1 MLEGYYSDAPE
12 LGNWK
17 IKKNEIRWLFLDAL
31 ANFRTKGTVYRMKK
45 WLTVAFLSTG
55 LMMAKTVVIE
65 STLPDAWP
73 DEVLKLAAPEV
84 VKQLW
89 GKEEAAKKVREFL
102 AADHPAEKKI
112 EVLTWCSGVVERPDF
127 LMELA
132 ALCAKAGQIDRSFYW
147 MQRAARE
154 DVCEV
159 AEIESDG
166 DFAVLVKDSRWF
178 QFKEFLQACE
188 SQWQQSSF
196 YRQVLTLPASYDG
209 QSPIPLVVGLHGFGS
224 LPEDFSGADFQR
236 ISDAQGIAF
245 LGVSGRRALGRHAFM
260 WTESFEKDLQ
270 HIEQAIRRCGPLLKV
285 APGRSVA
292 IGFSQGGQLAAEIAA
307 AQPNQYRGCLSMS
320 PGSRY
325 PSALVERLAASQASR
340 SGQRYFFTWI
350 SGEGSGPKNRAQIW
364 RTALEKRD
372 AIVHEYEFPGKG
384 HQWPRN
390 YEDYVAITLQVLLG
404 EKPRSE

>member
-1 MLEGYYSDAPE
+1 MLEGDYSDARE

-17 IKKNEIRWLFLDAL
+17 IKKNEIRGLFLDAL
-31 ANFRTKGTVYRMKK
+31 AIFYAKGTVNRMKK
-45 WLTVAFLSTG
+45 WLIVAFLSTG
-55 LMMAKTVVIE
+55 LVMAKTVVIE

-73 DEVLKLAAPEV
+73 DAVLKLAAPEV
-84 VKQLW
+84 VKQPW

-102 AADHPAEKKI
+102 DADHSNEQKI
-112 EVLTWCSGVVERPDF
+112 EVLAWWSGVAERPDF

-132 ALCAKAGQIDRSFYW
+132 ARCAEAGQIDRALYW

-154 DVCEV
+154 DVCDV
-159 AEIESDG
+159 AEIESDD

-178 QFKEFLQACE
+178 QIKEFLQACE
-188 SQWQQSSF
+188 SKWQESSF

-209 QSPIPLVVGLHGFGS
+209 KSPIPLVIGLHGFGS

-236 ISDAQGIAF
+236 ISDAQGIAI

-270 HIEQAIRRCGPLLKV
+270 HIEQAMLRCGPLLKV
-285 APGRSVA
+285 APGRTVA

-307 AQPNQYRGCLSMS
+307 AQPNNYRGCLSMS

-325 PSALVERLAASQASR
+325 PSDLVGRLAASRASL

-350 SGEGSGPKNRAQIW
+350 SGEGSGPRSRAQIW

-372 AIVHEYEFPGKG
+372 AAVHEYEFLGKG

-390 YEDYVAITLQVLLG
+390 YEDYFAITLQVLLG
-404 EKPRSE
+404 EKKRSE